1 MGKDGVIPEREAL
14 FGGKPWSPRYT
25 FVPAVRVGDTIYI
38 SGTTGT
44 DDIGTITAPGDIEEQ
59 TRQIFRKF
67 DALLKASGSS
77 CDDIVATTDFFT
89 TTENYNRTA
98 AVRREFF
105 RNGYPTAT
113 GVLVAG
119 LLRKDALIEISAIAV
134 IGSGRRTAQAA

>member
-1 MGKDGVIPEREAL
+1 MSSDRVAVFADRPWPER
-14 FGGKPWSPRYT
+14 YT
-25 FVPAVRVGDTIYI
+25 YVPALRVGNMVWL

-44 DDIGTITAPGDIEEQ
+44 DDEGHITAPGDIEEQ

-67 DALLKASGSS
+67 DRLLRSIGSS

-89 TTENYNRTA
+89 TTDNYKRTA

-105 RNGYPTAT
+105 KLHRPTST

-119 LLRKDALIEISAIAV
+119 LLRKDALIEISAIA
-134 IGSGRRTAQAA
+134 ILPSS

>member
-1 MGKDGVIPEREAL
+1 MTAPDRAPVLAGKDWPAH
-14 FGGKPWSPRYT
+14 YT
-25 FVPAVRVGDTIYI
+25 YVPALRVGNMVFL

-44 DDIGTITAPGDIEEQ
+44 DDHGRITAPGDIVEQ

-67 DALLKASGSS
+67 EQLLNAAGGS

-89 TTENYNRTA
+89 TTEGYQGTA

-105 RNGYPTAT
+105 KRAVPTST

-134 IGSGRRTAQAA
+134 LGEPAR